1 MNHEPAVLRTALAAQ
16 LKMPVP
22 DGMEDKAGG
31 MAAARLP
38 GGAWGERI
46 GPGLELCLHLPLM
59 EFSDEGQSP
68 GRVRAAVDAARE
80 SGFAAVSANDHFLF
94 QTPWLDG
101 PTALA
106 AVIDRS
112 GAMELATTIAN
123 VVLRGPVPLAKTLAA
138 LDVLSEGRVIAGVGP
153 GSSER
158 DYEAVGVR
166 FEERWERFD
175 EAVAI
180 LRSLLQDE
188 PPPQTRRHYALPD
201 SPLAP
206 GPSRPGGVPI
216 WIGSWGSPAGLR
228 RVARLGDGWL
238 ASAYN
243 TTPDAF
249 RAAKQSLSEQLDARG
264 KDPDRFPNALATM
277 WTWISEDARDA
288 DRVLREVAAPMLKRD
303 PEPLSDQLCIGPAAH
318 CAELLSRYAEAGCER
333 VYLWPLGDE
342 SRQIELAATT
352 VLPAVTP

>member
-1 MNHEPAVLRTALAAQ
+1 
-16 LKMPVP
+16 
-22 DGMEDKAGG
+22 
-31 MAAARLP
+31 MAAAWLP
-38 GGAWGERI
+38 GGTWGERI

-59 EFSDEGQSP
+59 EFGDEGQSP
-68 GRVRAAVDAARE
+68 GRLRGAVDAARE

-101 PTALA
+101 TTALA

-112 GAMELATTIAN
+112 GAMELATTVAN

-138 LDVLSEGRVIAGVGP
+138 LDVLSDGRVIAGVGP

-158 DYEAVGVR
+158 DYDAVGVR

-180 LRSLLQDE
+180 LCSLLRDE
-188 PPPQTRRHYALPD
+188 PPPETRRHYPLPA

-206 GPSRPGGVPI
+206 APSRPGGVPV

-243 TTPDAF
+243 TTPDGF

-264 KDPDRFPNALATM
+264 KNPDRFPNALATM

-288 DRVLREVAAPMLKRD
+288 DRVLREVLAPMLRRD
-303 PEPLSDQLCIGPAAH
+303 PDPLSDQLCVGSAAH
-318 CAELLSRYAEAGCER
+318 CAELLSRYADAGCER

-342 SRQIELAATT
+342 PRQIELAATA
-352 VLPAVTP
+352 VLPAVKA